1 MTYGCQM
8 WMNPMLRGQKGL
20 IEPLLVAHYNACRWI
35 TGAFKTT
42 PLGSLDIL
50 AGLMPVKF

>member
-1 MTYGCQM
+1 M